1 MSQCKQ
7 VLLKLASDSTAP
19 IAHMASMC
27 LPSPKVSKEE
37 KAVKEMC
44 IFSLQLNLTAKIKI
58 LVAAA
63 LNKMGPSEASAPAQ
77 GS

>member
-27 LPSPKVSKEE
+27 LPLSKGKQGRESCE
-37 KAVKEMC
+37 RDVY
-44 IFSLQLNLTAKIKI
+44 IQ
-58 LVAAA
+58 
-63 LNKMGPSEASAPAQ
+63 PATELDCQ
-77 GS
+77 DQNSGSSCTK